1 MLFRCGILYRTD
13 WLVGGRGG
21 CRDNLVCPLY
31 NSAAAISGAIL
42 GASTLAG
49 TDAGSNTVDRGV
61 AGERG
66 IAAAAAAS
74 AAAQESSVRAAS
86 AAASG
91 KGGW

>member
-1 MLFRCGILYRTD
+1 MLSGWGILGRID
-13 WLVGGRGG
+13 WPVGGRGG
-21 CRDNLVCPLY
+21 CRDNLACPLY

-42 GASTLAG
+42 GVSTLAG

-66 IAAAAAAS
+66 IAAAAAPAV
-74 AAAQESSVRAAS
+74 AAQESSVRAAG